1 MKYTKNIKFLED
13 RSAHIHNIGDK
24 LENILV
30 SQCRKVLCD
39 SEINELDEE
48 KNLVRKSRDKLIN
61 IDLEQA
67 KKLSDKEMFVGSEVE
82 KELKALGLRW
92 NSRQVKWL
100 YEAVRKFH
108 LEACKYLL
116 KYYRTTLSNPVI
128 SDNVNFKSFI
138 ADTS

>member
-1 MKYTKNIKFLED
+1 MYGAILYNWIGLVKYYGSPKSPTPRQKNLVKFYSDRCDITRIKLKFVFGAVSEYTKNIKFLED

-82 KELKALGLRW
+82 KELKALGLR
-92 NSRQVKWL
+92 
-100 YEAVRKFH
+100 
-108 LEACKYLL
+108 
-116 KYYRTTLSNPVI
+116 
-128 SDNVNFKSFI
+128 
-138 ADTS
+138 

>member
-1 MKYTKNIKFLED
+1 MIDVTSPESNSSLFLLLLVNILKTLSFW
-13 RSAHIHNIGDK
+13 RISAHIHNIGDK

-92 NSRQVKWL
+92 NSRQVK
-100 YEAVRKFH
+100 
-108 LEACKYLL
+108 
-116 KYYRTTLSNPVI
+116 
-128 SDNVNFKSFI
+128 
-138 ADTS
+138 